1 MQDAEMGIHIEAG
14 QRTAIETTYR
24 QQGDRLWRA
33 LRLST
38 GSSDIASDTVAEV
51 FAQLL
56 ARGSAVRDPASWVW
70 RSAFRIAAGELNRR
84 GWETGPPTEAAG
96 YEVPDETAE
105 LMTALLRLSP
115 KQRAS
120 IVLHYQCGYSLKE
133 VAEIIGSTPSA
144 VGVHLHRGRK
154 RLRELLGDEDV

>member
-1 MQDAEMGIHIEAG
+1 MHDAEVEAHIEAV
-14 QRTAIETTYR
+14 QRTAVEAIYR

-33 LRLST
+33 LRLFT
-38 GSSDIASDTVAEV
+38 GSSDIASDALAEA
-51 FAQLL
+51 FTQLI
-56 ARGSAVRDPASWVW
+56 ARGPAVRSPASWVW
-70 RSAFRIAAGELNRR
+70 RSAFRIAAGELKRR
-84 GWETGPPTEAAG
+84 GQEAGWPIEAR
-96 YEVPDETAE
+96 YEVPRETAE
-105 LMTALLRLSP
+105 LLAALPRLPP

-154 RLRELLGDEDV
+154 RLRVLLGDEDV

>member
-1 MQDAEMGIHIEAG
+1 MQDAEVETHIEAS
-14 QRTAIETTYR
+14 QRSTIETTYR

-38 GSSDIASDTVAEV
+38 GSSDIASDALAEA
-51 FAQLL
+51 FAQLI
-56 ARGSAVRDPASWVW
+56 ARGSAVRDPVSWVW
-70 RSAFRIAAGELNRR
+70 RSAFRIAAGELKREGGR
-84 GWETGPPTEAAG
+84 AGSSTETG
-96 YEVPDETAE
+96 YEVSEETAE
-105 LMTALLRLSP
+105 LLAALPRLSP